1 MAPLVSALVDV
12 VIALHGAAAV
22 LLLLAGL
29 AKLVRPQPATELLET
44 LGFPA
49 RTPMAL
55 AIGATE
61 IGVGAGALAVG
72 GAGFAV
78 ATGALYIG
86 FGLVVIRALMVG
98 AESCG
103 CFGRA
108 DAPPSLI
115 HVVGNT
121 AFAAISFWAASA
133 DKSAVDVMNS
143 QPAAGLPFVLVIG
156 VLAGLALVAFTAL
169 PEALSARK
177 PGSGG
182 AQTFQIDTAAARQ
195 VKSP

>member
-1 MAPLVSALVDV
+1 MSALVDV

-22 LLLLAGL
+22 LLLVAGL
-29 AKLVRPQPATELLET
+29 AKLVCPQPATELLEA

-49 RTPMAL
+49 RALVAL

-61 IGVGAGALAVG
+61 IAVGIGALAVG
-72 GAGFAV
+72 GTAFAA
-78 ATGALYIG
+78 ATGVLYVG
-86 FGLVVIRALMVG
+86 FGLVVTRALVVG

-115 HVVGNT
+115 HVVGNA

-133 DKSAVDVMNS
+133 EKSPVDVMDS
-143 QPAAGLPFVLVIG
+143 QPAAGLPFVLVVG

-177 PGSGG
+177 PGAGG
-182 AQTFQIDTAAARQ
+182 AQTFQIDRSAARH
-195 VKSP
+195 VKSS